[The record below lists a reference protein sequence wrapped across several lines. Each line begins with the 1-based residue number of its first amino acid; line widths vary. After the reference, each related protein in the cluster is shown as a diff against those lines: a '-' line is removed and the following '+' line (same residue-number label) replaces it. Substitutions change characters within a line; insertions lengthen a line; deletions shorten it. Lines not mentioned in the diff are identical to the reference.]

1 MPNLNSNIAILEF
14 RPGPGG
20 QESEIWMGDLMRMYT
35 RYAEKVGWKVSY
47 LDSDILKISGL
58 DAFGQL
64 KWETGTHR
72 VQRVPVTEKH
82 GRIQTSTAA
91 IAVYPQITSLDIV
104 LNPDD
109 IEMTAS
115 RAGGNGGQNV
125 NKVSTAVRLL
135 HKPTGLTFSVRQE
148 RSQQQN
154 REIAMDLLR
163 AKLWQMEEDKKISQ
177 LGTTRE
183 KVGLAMR
190 ADKIRTYNYARNQVK
205 DHRIDKEFPLSKIMN
220 GDLTDLLLELTILD
234 EPIPVSSPVSR

>member
-1 MPNLNSNIAILEF
+1 MPTINPNIAILEF

-20 QESEIWMGDLMRMYT
+20 EESYLWMDDLMKMYV
-35 RYAEKVGWKVSY
+35 RYANKVGWKVSQ
-47 LDSDILKISGL
+47 LDENIIQISGL
-58 DAFGQL
+58 DAYEQL

-91 IAVYPQITSLDIV
+91 IVVLPQITSHDIV
-104 LNPDD
+104 VNPDD
-109 IEMTAS
+109 IEITAS

-154 REIAMDLLR
+154 REIAMELLR
-163 AKLWQMEEDKKISQ
+163 AKLWQIEEDKRLAVAGS
-177 LGTTRE
+177 TRE
-183 KVGLAMR
+183 KIGLAMR
-190 ADKIRTYNYARNQVK
+190 ADKIRTYNYARNQIK
-205 DHRIDKEFPLSKIMN
+205 DHRLNKDFNLSRCLD
-220 GDLTDLLLELTILD
+220 GDLTDLLLELTVL
-234 EPIPVSSPVSR
+234 